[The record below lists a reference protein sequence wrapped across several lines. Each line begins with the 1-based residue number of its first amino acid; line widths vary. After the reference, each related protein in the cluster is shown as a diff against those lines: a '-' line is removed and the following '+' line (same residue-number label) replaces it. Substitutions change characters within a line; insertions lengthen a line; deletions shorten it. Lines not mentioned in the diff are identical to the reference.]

1 MEFHSN
7 KKHKLCHNHFVYL
20 KADFF
25 LVFVVEM
32 EAEAMP
38 KQIGP
43 QILFL
48 HRLLIPLAWN

>member
-7 KKHKLCHNHFVYL
+7 KKHKLCYNHFVYL